1 VLLGAGVVV
10 AGLAA
15 LGVILVVFFSPGV
28 KDATTVYADNF
39 SSNTGQFPAFANSDG
54 AGAYHQG
61 GYWLTAQGGTQSSTV
76 AIRAADVV
84 DLTATLSLVT
94 PATTHEAVGLQVQ
107 RGNHEGYRYEIVSP
121 SLAIIIRVESDG
133 RNSPL
138 TYAMVDFPTGPAAL
152 RLTVEW
158 TFNGTE
164 IVGYLNDLEL
174 IRYVDDEGWDQF
186 TRAGVAVNGGNTP
199 VTLRVDDVVIKTA
212 GSY

>member
-1 VLLGAGVVV
+1 MV
-10 AGLAA
+10 AGLAV
-15 LGVILVVFFSPGV
+15 LGFILVVFFSPGV

-54 AGAYHQG
+54 AGAYRQG
-61 GYWLTAQGGTQSSTV
+61 AYWLTGQGGTRSSTV

-84 DLTATLSLVT
+84 DLTATLTLANPVT
-94 PATTHEAVGLQVQ
+94 TYEGVGLQVQ
-107 RGNHEGYRYEIVSP
+107 RGNHEGYLYEVVSP
-121 SLAIIIRVESDG
+121 SAAVIIRVESDG
-133 RNSPL
+133 SHSPL
-138 TYAMVDFPTGPAAL
+138 TNASVAFPAGPAVL

-174 IRYVDDEGWDQF
+174 IRYVDDKGWDQF
-186 TRAGVAVNGGNTP
+186 TRAGVVVDGGNTP